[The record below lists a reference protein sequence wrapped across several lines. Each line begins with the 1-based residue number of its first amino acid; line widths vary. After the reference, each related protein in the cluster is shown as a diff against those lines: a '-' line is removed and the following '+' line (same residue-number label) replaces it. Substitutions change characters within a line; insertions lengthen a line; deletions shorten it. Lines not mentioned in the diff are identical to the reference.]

1 MATYKLDIVQR
12 HGKYHAAF
20 YGATAPKA
28 DPLES
33 PALESI
39 ADIWKQV
46 TKTIDEKKLDEEND
60 AIIFR
65 QIAFDD
71 FTMLAREVKMATY

>member
-1 MATYKLDIVQR
+1 MATFKIDIIQR
-12 HGKYHAAF
+12 HGKFHVAF
-20 YGATAPKA
+20 YGATEPKA
-28 DPLES
+28 DPLQS

-46 TKTIDEKKLDEEND
+46 LKTIDEKKLDEEND

-65 QIAFDD
+65 NIAFDD